1 MEAMSKRVHAATI
14 HTNLPNKCESIR
26 LDEDYMWSH
35 LSCPVAIQSRLA
47 TALCAFK
54 QNDAPAPSRTSLDS
68 TSSDSITVTP
78 SQPKYNL
85 RRQTRRDSSD
95 LLSASFS
102 NSNVAEEETNQC
114 PSPDISCA
122 TICPQRNFCTS
133 AAPISGTCDDTTT
146 PTITNNPSAMIAL
159 QQLAS
164 ISSVQ
169 SLERI
174 MPTLRKNLL
183 VNTDNLYA
191 NRSGKLPRQSS
202 KRLSQFETNR
212 CPLCSRVY
220 RSQAF
225 LNEHM
230 RKEHSV
236 LI

>member
-1 MEAMSKRVHAATI
+1 MNNYTI
-14 HTNLPNKCESIR
+14 S
-26 LDEDYMWSH
+26 
-35 LSCPVAIQSRLA
+35 V
-47 TALCAFK
+47 
-54 QNDAPAPSRTSLDS
+54 
-68 TSSDSITVTP
+68 DSITIT
-78 SQPKYNL
+78 SSKYNL
-85 RRQTRRDSSD
+85 RRQTRKDSTNYSSAAASKNKLTTAAVTAAELQSCHTNYDSSSSSSSGGSLIEAPQHAMKTD
-95 LLSASFS
+95 LHA
-102 NSNVAEEETNQC
+102 A
-114 PSPDISCA
+114 A
-122 TICPQRNFCTS
+122 TCSSDEQAI
-133 AAPISGTCDDTTT
+133 A
-146 PTITNNPSAMIAL
+146 NNPTALIAL

-183 VNTDNLYA
+183 VNTDSLYA

>member
-1 MEAMSKRVHAATI
+1 M
-14 HTNLPNKCESIR
+14 
-26 LDEDYMWSH
+26 
-35 LSCPVAIQSRLA
+35 
-47 TALCAFK
+47 
-54 QNDAPAPSRTSLDS
+54 
-68 TSSDSITVTP
+68 DSITIT
-78 SQPKYNL
+78 SSKYNL
-85 RRQTRRDSSD
+85 RRQTRQDSAYLGNVATSKSKLTTAALAAAELQQQSCHTNFDSSSSSSGGS
-95 LLSASFS
+95 LLEAQQ
-102 NSNVAEEETNQC
+102 NVLKSGLHATT
-114 PSPDISCA
+114 SISC
-122 TICPQRNFCTS
+122 TS
-133 AAPISGTCDDTTT
+133 DEQAIA
-146 PTITNNPSAMIAL
+146 NNPTALIAL

-183 VNTDNLYA
+183 VNTDSLYA

>member
-1 MEAMSKRVHAATI
+1 AQQRDPQDTI
-14 HTNLPNKCESIR
+14 
-26 LDEDYMWSH
+26 
-35 LSCPVAIQSRLA
+35 
-47 TALCAFK
+47 
-54 QNDAPAPSRTSLDS
+54 SLDS
-68 TSSDSITVTP
+68 ITITTS
-78 SQPKYNL
+78 KYNL
-85 RRQTRRDSSD
+85 RRQTRRDSANLGNAATSKSKLTTAALAELQQQSCHTNYD
-95 LLSASFS
+95 SS
-102 NSNVAEEETNQC
+102 NSSSGGSLIEAQQNALKTDLHVG
-114 PSPDISCA
+114 
-122 TICPQRNFCTS
+122 TS
-133 AAPISGTCDDTTT
+133 LTAAADEQGIA
-146 PTITNNPSAMIAL
+146 NNPTALIAL

-183 VNTDNLYA
+183 VNTDSLYA